1 MVSDR
6 WIPVLAATVGVLG
19 GVGGALI
26 GGLIA
31 NEGQQDQL
39 ESERDA
45 AREALRQEAYA
56 GYLAAAN
63 TLFLTGQIAD
73 RDAALDQD
81 EVSEEE
87 VTSAIDA
94 AFKAQAAVEV
104 VAPAELR
111 TAAREL
117 TNLMGNNKEEWAKL
131 SEDEWKAINDQREWL
146 IDLVQEDLG
155 IETGA

>member
-1 MVSDR
+1 M
-6 WIPVLAATVGVLG
+6 GVLG
-19 GVGGALI
+19 GLGGALI

-31 NEGQQDQL
+31 NEEQQDQL

-87 VTSAIDA
+87 VTSASMLHS
-94 AFKAQAAVEV
+94 KPKRQ
-104 VAPAELR
+104 LR
-111 TAAREL
+111 SSHLLNSGRRR
-117 TNLMGNNKEEWAKL
+117 G
-131 SEDEWKAINDQREWL
+131 S
-146 IDLVQEDLG
+146 
-155 IETGA
+155 

>member
-19 GVGGALI
+19 GLGGALI

-45 AREALRQEAYA
+45 AREALREEAYA

-63 TLFLTGQIAD
+63 TLFLRDRSRIAT
-73 RDAALDQD
+73 RL
-81 EVSEEE
+81 SIK
-87 VTSAIDA
+87 TKSRR
-94 AFKAQAAVEV
+94 
-104 VAPAELR
+104 R
-111 TAAREL
+111 T
-117 TNLMGNNKEEWAKL
+117 
-131 SEDEWKAINDQREWL
+131 
-146 IDLVQEDLG
+146 
-155 IETGA
+155 